1 MAIVARPPV
10 SRLSSESLCA
20 RIRAFSR
27 MECDARASGGSSA
40 TIPRTSSIAA
50 QDSTLIL
57 YEYPLNER
65 VRTLLRLEDLFERL
79 EFFAGQE
86 HPLDHHVAL
95 VTLFEILDVAG
106 RADLKSDLL
115 QELERQRQTLLAFRN
130 NPEVSVEALDR
141 ILEEIDE
148 AAHDLGAVAGKT
160 GQHLRDNE
168 WLMSIRSR
176 TIIAGGACEFD
187 LPSYYAWQHRH
198 HEARQRDIAAWAAPF
213 RPLYDSVSIVLKL
226 LRESAQRSALSTHQ
240 GSYQQPLGGKSY
252 QMVQV
257 RLDPATGAI
266 PEISANRY
274 LLWIRFT
281 SQDGDLR
288 PRPFEG
294 AVDFELAL
302 CNL

>member
-1 MAIVARPPV
+1 M
-10 SRLSSESLCA
+10 
-20 RIRAFSR
+20 
-27 MECDARASGGSSA
+27 
-40 TIPRTSSIAA
+40 
-50 QDSTLIL
+50 IL

-79 EFFAGQE
+79 QTFAQRE

-95 VTLFEILDVAG
+95 VTLFEVLDVTA

-115 QELERQRQTLLAFRN
+115 QELERQRQSLAAFRDT
-130 NPEVSVEALDR
+130 PGVATET
-141 ILEEIDE
+141 LEEVLSQIDSAS
-148 AAHDLGAVAGKT
+148 AALGAIAGRS

-187 LPSYYAWQHRH
+187 LPSYHAWQHKPVA
-198 HEARQRDIAAWAAPF
+198 ERQRDIYHWAGPF
-213 RPLYDSVSIVLKL
+213 QALHDSLAIVLRL
-226 LRESAQRSALSTHQ
+226 LRESTQYAAHTARQ
-240 GSYQQPLGGKSY
+240 GAFQQTLGGKTW

-257 RLDPATGAI
+257 RLEERLGAI
-266 PEISANRY
+266 PEISANKY

-281 SQDGDLR
+281 IQDGDLR
-288 PRPFEG
+288 PKAYEGDVPFELG
-294 AVDFELAL
+294 L

>member
-1 MAIVARPPV
+1 MPWK
-10 SRLSSESLCA
+10 
-20 RIRAFSR
+20 F
-27 MECDARASGGSSA
+27 
-40 TIPRTSSIAA
+40 SIAA
-50 QDSTLIL
+50 QDGTLIL

-79 EFFAGQE
+79 EYFAGKD
-86 HPLDHHVAL
+86 HPLDHHAAL

-115 QELERQRQTLLAFRN
+115 QELERQRQALMAFRN
-130 NPEVSVEALDR
+130 NPEVSTEALER
-141 ILEEIDE
+141 ILGEIDE
-148 AAHDLGAVAGKT
+148 AARELGAITGKS
-160 GQHLRDNE
+160 GQHLRENE

-198 HEARQRDIAAWAAPF
+198 PEARQRDIAAWAAPF
-213 RPLYDSVSIVLKL
+213 KPLYDSLAIVLKL
-226 LRESAQRSALSTHQ
+226 LRESAQRAMLSAQH

-257 RLDPATGAI
+257 RLDPAIGAI
-266 PEISANRY
+266 PEISANKY

-281 SQDGDLR
+281 SQDGDQR

-294 AVDFELAL
+294 TVDFELAL

>member
-1 MAIVARPPV
+1 MLRAAPP
-10 SRLSSESLCA
+10 
-20 RIRAFSR
+20 
-27 MECDARASGGSSA
+27 
-40 TIPRTSSIAA
+40 AA
-50 QDSTLIL
+50 QDGTLIL

-79 EFFAGQE
+79 EFFAGKE
-86 HPLDHHVAL
+86 HALDHHVAL

-115 QELERQRQTLLAFRN
+115 QELERQRQTLIAFRN
-130 NPEVSVEALDR
+130 NPDVSGEALDR
-141 ILEEIDE
+141 ILAQIDE
-148 AAHDLGAVAGKT
+148 AARGLGAITGKS

-187 LPSYYAWQHRH
+187 LPSYYAWQHRPF
-198 HEARQRDIAAWAAPF
+198 EARQRDIAGWAAPF
-213 RPLYDSVSIVLKL
+213 KPLYDSLAIVLRL
-226 LRESAQRSALSTHQ
+226 LRESAQRSVLSAQQ
-240 GSYQQPLGGKSY
+240 GSFQQSLGGKTY

-257 RLDPATGAI
+257 RLDETTGAI
-266 PEISANRY
+266 PEISANKY

-294 AVDFELAL
+294 TVDFELAL